1 MAYTNFTGKNVLFL
15 QGSQDNL
22 NNLIKNGEAIEGAFY
37 LTQDTHRL
45 YVGRKNDEGKIF
57 PVAVN
62 EGVVTVDKVESLPS
76 SGINAGEFY
85 YATNENILCVY
96 NGSNFVQ
103 INSNTDTKNKE
114 LAITITQ
121 PKIGETEE
129 KENKANIE
137 VKVKDDVGD
146 SVYNSYTITDTSGR
160 NVITVSE
167 KVIDI
172 KGDAYSLNAVSG
184 DEKTATI
191 NLASENTSNDTSIN
205 LKAGD
210 NVNLSVDDKN
220 NITINSSFT
229 DTIIKSGVTTLNAD
243 GSISVTLTDNFN
255 NDIEVTASSPIT
267 YSIGNAQYIPGSIL
281 PVYTQTQIDEKLK
294 DLNGLTY
301 KGTVG
306 TTALPTSEVEA
317 GWMYLV
323 DALIEIEESK
333 SATGKTIYATAG
345 DLLVASGEDE
355 DDNGYL
361 TTIQWT
367 YIPSGDDIQTDTQY
381 VWTSEAASNKKTL
394 QEINSGEDVI
404 GSWAFT
410 GGTAIEVSSE
420 DTNEA
425 LVTTIKHANVT
436 CTPST
441 GDEKTEASEITAVTA
456 IEVNGQGHVTKVET
470 TKHTIKDTT
479 YTLSGATVSANGNG
493 VKIIDT
499 LTDSANGKSNSE
511 LTVTSDT
518 LKLTAGTGS
527 YNIDITWGSF

>member
-62 EGVVTVDKVESLPS
+62 EGVVTVDNVEALPS

-114 LAITITQ
+114 LAITIAQ
-121 PKIGETEE
+121 PKVGETEE

-137 VKVKDDVGD
+137 VKVIDDVGD
-146 SVYNSYTITDTSGR
+146 SVYNSYTITDASGR
-160 NVITVSE
+160 NVITVSG

-191 NLASENTSNDTSIN
+191 NLVSENTENDTSVN
-205 LKAGD
+205 LKAGN
-210 NVNLSVDDKN
+210 NVSLSVDNDN
-220 NITINSSFT
+220 NITINSSFV
-229 DTIIKSGVTTLNAD
+229 DTKIQSGATTLNAD
-243 GSISVTLTDNFN
+243 GSISVTLKDSAN
-255 NDIEVTASSPIT
+255 NDIEVAASDPIT
-267 YSIGNAQYIPGSIL
+267 YSIDNKQYIPGSAL

-306 TTALPTSEVEA
+306 TTALPTKEVEA

-323 DALIEIEESK
+323 DALIEVEGSK
-333 SATGKTIYATAG
+333 SATGNTIYATAG

-361 TTIQWT
+361 TTIKWT
-367 YIPSGDDIQTDTQY
+367 YIPSGDDTQTDTQY

-394 QEINSGEDVI
+394 KEANSTQSVI

-410 GGTAIEVSSE
+410 GGTAIDVSSV
-420 DTNEA
+420 DTGEA
-425 LVTTIKHANVT
+425 LVTTINHAKVN
-436 CTPST
+436 CEPST
-441 GDEKTEASEITAVTA
+441 GDEKTEALEVTAVTA
-456 IEVNGQGHVTKVET
+456 IEVNDQGHVTKVET

-479 YTLSGATVSANGNG
+479 YTLSGTTVAAATKG
-493 VKIIDT
+493 VTITDT
-499 LTDSANGKSNSE
+499 LTDSANGKSNSN

-518 LKLTAGTGS
+518 LKLTAGTGA
-527 YNIDITWGSF
+527 YNIDIVWGSF